1 MMRKDRKGLKKAQP
15 PCVRILVEHT
25 NQAGDSLKVSMRII
39 VEKEKGALTAPA
51 LIGIMFLAF
60 ILLVLRRPDI
70 VTHAQPWAE
79 DGRVWMAGIYNN
91 GFWSSLFL
99 PQNGYFQT
107 ISRLTY
113 GIALWFGLSK
123 AALVANVIAILIRCF
138 FIGLVLS
145 NRFSFVEIKYR
156 ASVIIYFIL
165 MPNVAEG
172 FVNITNVHWYLSMY
186 LLAVVM
192 AKGAESTSGKIHDFI
207 ILIVSGLSGP
217 FVVFI
222 APCLIIK
229 RVYTRGG
236 IVNAIKGI
244 NLFDFTM
251 AVCCIIQLWAIL
263 TTSGATRID
272 APLGYSFGLL
282 ADIVS
287 CRIIY
292 GSFLPFSM
300 AREMAAH
307 GNINAGLFIILCA
320 GLIFSFFKYD
330 WRIKC
335 LILFPVL
342 MIGFALK
349 SPVIA
354 IGQPQWPLIFN
365 TESGERYF
373 YVTNIA
379 LACLA
384 VSFVS
389 SLSKYRVPALLV
401 GMVIFLVL
409 VPTHFRLPALP
420 ESGYYQDVKAFDEKP
435 SGTTVSI
442 RILPPGW
449 TMTLIKR

>member
-1 MMRKDRKGLKKAQP
+1 MM
-15 PCVRILVEHT
+15 
-25 NQAGDSLKVSMRII
+25 
-39 VEKEKGALTAPA
+39 KEKSGLSTASIA
-51 LIGIMFLAF
+51 GLMFLAF
-60 ILLVLRRPDI
+60 VLLVLRRPDI
-70 VTHAQPWAE
+70 ITHAQPWAE

-107 ISRLTY
+107 ISRITY

-123 AALVANVIAILIRCF
+123 AALVANVIAIFIRCCF
-138 FIGLVLS
+138 VGLLLSRRMDFIG
-145 NRFSFVEIKYR
+145 IKYR
-156 ASVIIYFIL
+156 IAIALYFIL

-192 AKGAESTSGKIHDFI
+192 ANDAESIKAKAHDFTVLVI
-207 ILIVSGLSGP
+207 SGLSGP

-229 RVYTRGG
+229 RIYQRGS
-236 IVNAIKGI
+236 IASAVRGI
-244 NLFDFTM
+244 NTFDVVM

-282 ADIVS
+282 ADIVA

-292 GSFLPFSM
+292 GSFLPYHL

-307 GNINAGLFIILCA
+307 GNVNIILLIALCA
-320 GLIFSFFKYD
+320 ALIFAFVKYN

-335 LILFPVL
+335 LILFPAL

-354 IGQPQWPLIFN
+354 MGQPQWPLIFE

-379 LACLA
+379 IACLA
-384 VSFVS
+384 IAVTY
-389 SLSKYRVPALLV
+389 SLSKFRNSVLASGLIVFLIFVPA
-401 GMVIFLVL
+401 
-409 VPTHFRLPALP
+409 HFRLPSLP
-420 ESGYYQDVKAFDEKP
+420 ESGYSHDVKAFDARG
-435 SGTTVSI
+435 SGETVSI

-449 TMTLIKR
+449 DMKLIKK

>member
-1 MMRKDRKGLKKAQP
+1 MDLKG
-15 PCVRILVEHT
+15 
-25 NQAGDSLKVSMRII
+25 
-39 VEKEKGALTAPA
+39 KGFSAWQL
-51 LIGIMFLAF
+51 LFIMAAAF
-60 ILLVLRRPDI
+60 IVLVARRPDI
-70 VTHAQPWAE
+70 IQNAQPWAE

-91 GFWSSLFL
+91 GFWTSLFL

-107 ISRLTY
+107 ISRITY
-113 GIALWFGLSK
+113 GIALWFGLEN
-123 AALVANVIAILIRCF
+123 AALVANILAILVRCF
-138 FIGLVLS
+138 FVGFILSKRMSFIGIWYRVAFVL
-145 NRFSFVEIKYR
+145 Y
-156 ASVIIYFIL
+156 YIL

-172 FVNITNVHWYLSMY
+172 FVNITNVHWYLSIY
-186 LLAVVM
+186 LLAVVIC
-192 AKGAESTSGKIHDFI
+192 KEAEGFTGKAHDFI
-207 ILIVSGLSGP
+207 VLLISGLSGP

-229 RVYTRGG
+229 RIYARGG
-236 IVNAIKGI
+236 VINAIKGI
-244 NLFDFTM
+244 NLFDAVM
-251 AVCCIIQLWAIL
+251 AICCVIQLWAIL
-263 TTSGATRID
+263 TTSGSTRID

-292 GSFLPFSM
+292 GSFLPISM

-307 GNINAGLFIILCA
+307 GNVNAGLLIILCV
-320 GLIFSFFKYD
+320 GLMFAFFKYG

-335 LILFPVL
+335 LILFPLL

-373 YVTNIA
+373 YVTNLA

-384 VSFVS
+384 ICFVS
-389 SLSKYRVPALLV
+389 SLRKFRVAILSIGMLV
-401 GMVIFLVL
+401 FLVF

-420 ESGYYQDVKAFDEKP
+420 ESGYYQDVKAFEEK
-435 SGTTVSI
+435 STGETVSI

-449 TMTLIKR
+449 DMVLIKK

>member
-1 MMRKDRKGLKKAQP
+1 MVKDKF
-15 PCVRILVEHT
+15 
-25 NQAGDSLKVSMRII
+25 SLNAASIVGSM
-39 VEKEKGALTAPA
+39 A
-51 LIGIMFLAF
+51 LAF
-60 ILLVLRRPDI
+60 LLLVLRRPDI

-107 ISRLTY
+107 ISRITY
-113 GIALWFGLSK
+113 GIALWFGLSH
-123 AALVANVIAILIRCF
+123 AALVANILAILIRCF
-138 FIGLVLS
+138 FVGLVLS
-145 NRFSFVEIKYR
+145 GRMNFIGIWYRIAFV
-156 ASVIIYFIL
+156 IYFIL

-186 LLAVVM
+186 LVAVVM
-192 AKGAESTSGKIHDFI
+192 AKDAESLPEKTHDFLVLVI
-207 ILIVSGLSGP
+207 SGLSGP

-229 RVYTRGG
+229 RIYTRGG
-236 IVNAIKGI
+236 LINAIKGI
-244 NLFDFTM
+244 NLFDVVM
-251 AVCCIIQLWAIL
+251 AICCVIQLWAIL
-263 TTSGATRID
+263 TTSGSTRID

-300 AREMAAH
+300 AREMSAH
-307 GNINAGLFIILCA
+307 GNVNAGLFIILCI
-320 GLIFSFFKYD
+320 GLIFAFFRYG
-330 WRIKC
+330 WRVKC
-335 LILFPVL
+335 LILFPLL

-384 VSFVS
+384 IVLAS
-389 SLSKYRVPALLV
+389 SITKFRIAILSV
-401 GMVIFLVL
+401 GVIIFLAF
-409 VPTHFRLPALP
+409 VPKHFRLPALP
-420 ESGYYQDVKAFDEKP
+420 ESGYYQDVQSFDEKP
-435 SGTTVSI
+435 SGETVSI

-449 TMTLIKR
+449 DMKLIKK

>member
-1 MMRKDRKGLKKAQP
+1 M
-15 PCVRILVEHT
+15 V
-25 NQAGDSLKVSMRII
+25 
-39 VEKEKGALTAPA
+39 KEKYSLNIASI
-51 LIGIMFLAF
+51 IGLMAFSFL
-60 ILLVLRRPDI
+60 LLVLRRPDI
-70 VTHAQPWAE
+70 VLHAQPWAE

-123 AALVANVIAILIRCF
+123 AALVANIIAILIRCF
-138 FIGLVLS
+138 FVGLILS
-145 NRFSFVEIKYR
+145 NRMSFIYIKYR
-156 ASVIIYFIL
+156 IAIILYFIL

-192 AKGAESTSGKIHDFI
+192 AKDAESTSAKIHDFI
-207 ILIVSGLSGP
+207 VLIISGLSGP

-229 RVYTRGG
+229 RAYTRGG
-236 IVNAIKGI
+236 VVNAIKGI
-244 NLFDFTM
+244 NLFDVTM
-251 AVCCIIQLWAIL
+251 AVCCVIQLWAIL
-263 TTSGATRID
+263 TTSGSTRID

-307 GNINAGLFIILCA
+307 GNINAGLFIIFCV
-320 GLIFSFFKYD
+320 GLIFAFFKYE
-330 WRIKC
+330 WRVKC
-335 LILFPVL
+335 LILFPLL

-379 LACLA
+379 MACLA
-384 VSFVS
+384 ISLVS
-389 SLSKYRVPALLV
+389 SIGKFRLPVLYV
-401 GMVIFLVL
+401 GIFIFLAF
-409 VPTHFRLPALP
+409 VPTHFRLPSLP
-420 ESGYYQDVKAFDEKP
+420 DSGYYQDVKAFDEKK
-435 SGTTVSI
+435 SGETVSV

-449 TMTLIKR
+449 DMKLIKK

>member
-1 MMRKDRKGLKKAQP
+1 M
-15 PCVRILVEHT
+15 V
-25 NQAGDSLKVSMRII
+25 
-39 VEKEKGALTAPA
+39 KEKYSLNAATIVGLMA
-51 LIGIMFLAF
+51 LAF

-70 VTHAQPWAE
+70 ITHAQPWAE
-79 DGRVWMAGIYNN
+79 DGRVWLAGIYNN
-91 GFWSSLFL
+91 GFWASLVL

-113 GIALWFGLSK
+113 GIALWFGLSH
-123 AALVANVIAILIRCF
+123 AALVANIIAILIRCLF
-138 FIGLVLS
+138 VGLILSKRMSFIDIKFRIAVVL
-145 NRFSFVEIKYR
+145 
-156 ASVIIYFIL
+156 YFIL

-186 LLAVVM
+186 LLAVVI
-192 AKGAESTSGKIHDFI
+192 AKDAESLSGKVHDFI
-207 ILIVSGLSGP
+207 VLVISGLSGP

-229 RVYTRGG
+229 RVSTKGG
-236 IVNAIKGI
+236 VLNAVKSI
-244 NLFDFTM
+244 NSFDVTM
-251 AVCCIIQLWAIL
+251 AICCLIQLWAIL

-292 GSFLPFSM
+292 GSFLPFNM
-300 AREMAAH
+300 AREMASH
-307 GNINAGLFIILCA
+307 GNINAGLFVILCA
-320 GLIFSFFKYD
+320 GLIFAFFKYG
-330 WRIKC
+330 WRVKC
-335 LILFPVL
+335 LILFPLL

-354 IGQPQWPLIFN
+354 IGQQQWPLMFN

-379 LACLA
+379 LGCLA
-384 VSFVS
+384 ISFIS
-389 SLSKYRVPALLV
+389 SINKFRLPVLIV
-401 GMVIFLVL
+401 GMVIFLAF

-420 ESGYYQDVKAFDEKP
+420 DSGYYQDVKVFDEKL
-435 SGTTVSI
+435 SGSTISI

-449 TMTLIKR
+449 DMKLHKK